1 MFSYVFFNV
10 MQIAAG
16 VAVGILIYGV
26 IQLGIDY
33 ITDKIRGV

>member
-1 MFSYVFFNV
+1 MFSYMLFNV
-10 MQIAAG
+10 VQIAVG
-16 VAVGILIYGV
+16 VSLGIVIYGV